1 MTKCAIGIKS
11 IHLLIRSDSPASP
24 VIPRHQA
31 SPSNAGI
38 YKARKTLA
46 SRGKISMLQPETGL
60 VALDAHVR
68 QGRKAQEYQ
77 ERQL

>member
-1 MTKCAIGIKS
+1 MRNWNQVNPFTHSQRLPGKPCHSATPGK
-11 IHLLIRSDSPASP
+11 P
-24 VIPRHQA
+24 VER
-31 SPSNAGI
+31 GVK
-38 YKARKTLA
+38 KARKTLA